1 MAMGL
6 MEQAFV
12 FLGAGVVTVPIAKRL
27 GLGSVLGYLI
37 AGVIIGPYVL
47 GIVGSHLENVMH
59 FAEFGVVMMLFLVGL
74 ELQPSILWKLRVP
87 IVGLGGAQVLLSTAL
102 LSSVALLF
110 GLSWQMAL
118 AVGMILALSSTAIVL
133 QLLNENGLMKTELG
147 QSSFAVLLFQD
158 IAVIPMLAL
167 MPLLAISGAA
177 PAEPEAGQLTGY
189 LHALQLIAVIGGIIL
204 AGKFLLRPLFRIIA
218 QTKMREIFTAT
229 ALFLVV
235 GIALLMDSI
244 GVSAALGTFL
254 AGVVLAESEYRHELE
269 AEIAPFKGLLLGLF
283 FISVGASI
291 NFAILQ
297 AKPVFIIGLVFG
309 LIFCKMLVLFVLGKL
324 FKMQGIN
331 RWFFS
336 FALAQSGEFCFVL
349 FTFASQHH
357 ILTPDITEPL
367 VVVVA
372 LSMAVTPL
380 LMIVNNKLVEPL
392 FSGADSQEETEA
404 DHIDDGDTPVIL
416 AGMGRFGQIVSRLLI
431 MKGHQVTVLEHDAT
445 QVELVRKFEN
455 KVFYGDASRPDLLH
469 AAGAETAKLLIVAVD
484 EHEKTQEIVEHARKH
499 YPHLKILVRA
509 VGRLEV
515 HELQESGA
523 DIIVR
528 ETFHSALNLAEQAL
542 TSLGVDAE
550 EARRSAAIFKEH
562 DERNIIA
569 MAKFYGDEKGYRSQ
583 SQENY
588 RALAAVLQAD
598 SQDVRAFNQEC
609 DQASGKCPD

>member
-1 MAMGL
+1 MAAGL

-12 FLGAGVVTVPIAKRL
+12 FLGAGVITVPIAKRL

-37 AGVIIGPYVL
+37 AGVIIGPYAL

-87 IVGLGGAQVLLSTAL
+87 IVGLGGAQVLLSTVVLA
-102 LSSVALLF
+102 SAALLF

-167 MPLLAISGAA
+167 MPLLVMSGAVTT
-177 PAEPEAGQLTGY
+177 EPEPGQLTGY
-189 LHALQLIAVIGGIIL
+189 QHALQLIAVIGGIIL

-291 NFAILQ
+291 NFAILL
-297 AKPVFIIGLVFG
+297 AEPVFILALVFG

-324 FKMQGIN
+324 FKMQGVN

-336 FALAQSGEFCFVL
+336 FALAQAGEFCFVL
-349 FTFASQHH
+349 FTFARQHN
-357 ILTPDITEPL
+357 ILTPEIIDPL

-380 LMIVNNKLVEPL
+380 LMIINNKVVEPF
-392 FSGADSQEETEA
+392 FSGADAGEEGEA
-404 DHIDDGDTPVIL
+404 DEIDDGDTPVIL

-431 MKGHQVTVLEHDAT
+431 LKGYSVTVLEHDAT
-445 QVELVRKFEN
+445 QVELVRKYGN
-455 KVFYGDASRPDLLH
+455 KVFYGDASRVDLLH

-484 EHEKTQEIVEHARKH
+484 EHEKALEIVQHARKH
-499 YPHLKILVRA
+499 FPQLKVLVRA

-542 TSLGVDAE
+542 TSLGVGAE
-550 EARRSAAIFKEH
+550 EAQRSAAIFKEH
-562 DERNIIA
+562 DERNVIA
-569 MAKFYGDEKGYRSQ
+569 MAEFYGDEKGYRSQ
-583 SQENY
+583 AQENY

-598 SQDVRAFNQEC
+598 SQDIEAFNAEC
-609 DQASGKCPD
+609 DEKSGNCP